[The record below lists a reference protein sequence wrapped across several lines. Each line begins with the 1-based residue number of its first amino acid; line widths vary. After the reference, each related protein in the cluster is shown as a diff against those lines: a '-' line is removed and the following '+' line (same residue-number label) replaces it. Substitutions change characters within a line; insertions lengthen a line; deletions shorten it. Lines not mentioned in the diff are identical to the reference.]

1 MTRNA
6 KSLNLVPEP
15 GIEPGWTLWVRGIL
29 SPLRLP
35 IPPLRHSN
43 GQRATI
49 TPVTWGV
56 KIARGKIAR
65 GKCRTAWAPTNHRP
79 FGLLRLQEAG
89 YDAAVSIA

>member
-1 MTRNA
+1 MLERLLCRND
-6 KSLNLVPEP
+6 K
-15 GIEPGWTLWVRGIL
+15 GIAQVINDLSNPLGFLL